1 MKEGLI
7 FLILGCS
14 LSYGQIQTGL
24 EAKVD
29 TTELKIGER
38 LNLTLELTIDTLAQV
53 EFPANP
59 RVTPFEIIEESLLDT
74 IKSQSHY
81 TFVKKYGLIQ
91 FDSGN
96 YIIPQQAVFVNG
108 FIQVSDSIPIRVH
121 TVVVDTLQQPLF
133 DIKPFVG
140 MSRNYD
146 RWIRISL
153 YALLGLFILAGI
165 VNTYFFKKKQK
176 KLQELGLSPF
186 EKALKDLKNLDNQKL
201 ESQKDYKDFYTQLID
216 ILRYYLEN
224 ETDIDALES
233 TSRELLDKL
242 KQYQKERE
250 LPLDSQ
256 WIMDLEGALN
266 NADMVKF
273 ARMQLDPQIAH
284 SDKELVQ
291 STVIDVRQA
300 LPEPTEE
307 ELKETQAF
315 QMMLAKKKKRQ
326 QLIYGFGSFF
336 GLLVTGLVVSML
348 IYGYYPVRDTL
359 LGYPTKRMMQSNWVQ
374 SEYGW
379 PSVQLTTPQVLIRQ
393 ETTKRQESLFEL
405 GVVGDRFYSSLYHG
419 PFDQGSRVTQG
430 QDSIAPS
437 SAEMFIEKVADQI
450 QELGGHNI
458 FIDGNQITL
467 PRGDQ
472 AISIEGRFDYTSD
485 NLVQTNRYDFTVIL
499 ILFEQRQINFKL
511 MYPTD
516 DRYASE
522 IKDRILESF
531 EIQNQDGSNS
541 F

>member
-1 MKEGLI
+1 MKRGLI
-7 FLILGCS
+7 FLILGCY

-29 TTELKIGER
+29 TTELKIGEQ

-59 RVTPFEIIEESLLDT
+59 RFAPFEIIEESLLDT
-74 IKSQSHY
+74 IKAQNHY

-108 FIQVSDSIPIRVH
+108 FIQVSDSIPIRVN
-121 TVVVDTLQQPLF
+121 TVAVDTLQQPMF
-133 DIKPFVG
+133 DIKPFMGVH
-140 MSRNYD
+140 RNYD
-146 RWIRISL
+146 RLIRILL
-153 YALLGLFILAGI
+153 YGLLGLFILAGI
-165 VNTYFFKKKQK
+165 IHTYFFKKQQK

-186 EKALKDLKNLDNQKL
+186 EKALKDLKNLENQKL
-201 ESQKDYKDFYTQLID
+201 ESQRDYKDFYTQLVD
-216 ILRYYLEN
+216 ILRHYLEN

-242 KQYQKERE
+242 HQYQKEE
-250 LPLDSQ
+250 KLSSHSQ
-256 WIMDLEGALN
+256 WIADLEGALN

-273 ARMQLDPQIAH
+273 ARMQLDPRVAQ

-291 STVIDVRQA
+291 STVIDVRQS

-307 ELKETQAF
+307 QLKETQAF

-326 QLIYGFGSFF
+326 QLIYGLSSFF
-336 GLLVTGLVVSML
+336 GLLVIGLVVSML
-348 IYGYYPVRDTL
+348 IHGYYPVRDTI
-359 LGYPTKRMMQSNWVQ
+359 LGYPTKRMLQSNWVQ

-393 ETTKRQESLFEL
+393 ETTKRQESLFEW
-405 GVVGDRFYSSLYHG
+405 GVLGDRFYSSLYHG
-419 PFDQGSRVTQG
+419 PFDHQVTG
-430 QDSIAPS
+430 TTPSQDSIVPPS
-437 SAEMFIEKVADQI
+437 GEMFIEKVADQI
-450 QELGGHNI
+450 QELGGRNI

-467 PRGDQ
+467 PKGDQ
-472 AISIEGRFDYTSD
+472 AISIDGRFDYASD
-485 NLVQTNRYDFTVIL
+485 DQVQTNRYDFTVIL
-499 ILFEQRQINFKL
+499 VLFEQRQINFKL
-511 MYPTD
+511 IYPTD

-531 EIQNQDGSNS
+531 EIQNQEGT
-541 F
+541 